1 MIPAVVFAR
10 LAGMEFNTN
19 VPTSPTDEDPQAG
32 QSAAA
37 ANDTPQQNDEPRETP
52 GGADPNKDMEPTGPE
67 RPEFRFEHLNAT
79 LQAAVARLG
88 WTTPMPVQAKAI
100 PILKDRRD
108 LIVQSKTGS
117 GKTGAFLLP
126 VLESLNLQSTDCQA
140 MVLAPTR
147 ELAIQVFE
155 ELRKFTEG
163 TQIRST
169 LLYGGVGYTKQIRE
183 LEAGVH
189 IAVGTPGRVLDH
201 LERGLLKVGHLRFL
215 CLDEA
220 DEMLSMGFY
229 PSMRKLKRWIPQK
242 RQTMMFSATMPRSVR
257 NLAKEFLYH
266 PEFLSLTGDRLN
278 VESMT
283 HEMYE
288 VPPMDKDRALV
299 KVLEMENPANAL
311 IFCNRKS
318 DVEYLYQFLQN
329 AGYDADRISGDLTQ
343 RAREKVM
350 GMIRE
355 RKLRFLVATDVAA
368 RGIDISDLE
377 IVFQYDVPQD
387 HESYVHRAGRT
398 ARAGKTGKTITFATY
413 MDVFQLKQIRA
424 KYNIPLV
431 EREVPSDEAVS
442 ARVSERLIVLL
453 EEQFRDGGSI
463 MQEKL
468 ARFRAQADELAE
480 SETGR
485 ELIAMLLDEAYHR
498 ILHQPVQLPEE
509 KIRFEEIGDRAPKV
523 TTAPTEHHDEDG
535 EERRPRPPRR
545 GPRNRTGGQRREGGS
560 TPPAPGA

>member
-1 MIPAVVFAR
+1 MIPAGDFAR
-10 LAGMEFNTN
+10 LAGMESNTN
-19 VPTSPTDEDPQAG
+19 VPTSPADEDPQAG
-32 QSAAA
+32 QSAAMTRSEQPA
-37 ANDTPQQNDEPRETP
+37 DEARETP
-52 GGADPNKDMEPTGPE
+52 GGAQPNSEMEPTGPE
-67 RPEFRFEHLNAT
+67 RPEFRFEDLNPT

-88 WTTPMPVQAKAI
+88 WKTPMPVQAKAI

-126 VLESLNLQSTDCQA
+126 MLESLDISSNDCQA

-147 ELAIQVFE
+147 ELAIQVYE

-163 TQIRST
+163 SPVRCT

-299 KVLEMENPANAL
+299 RVLEMENPANAL

-413 MDVFQLKQIRA
+413 MDVFQLKQIRS

-431 EREVPSDEAVS
+431 ERELPSDEAVS
-442 ARVSERLIVLL
+442 GRVSERLTVLL

-468 ARFRAQADELAE
+468 ARFRTLADELAE
-480 SETGR
+480 SENGR

-498 ILHQPVQLPEE
+498 ILHLPVQLPEE
-509 KIRFEEIGDRAPKV
+509 KIRFEEIGDRAPRPARD
-523 TTAPTEHHDEDG
+523 TAPSGEDED
-535 EERRPRPPRR
+535 EPRGGDGRR
-545 GPRNRTGGQRREGGS
+545 GPRRRSRGPRRDGSSGS
-560 TPPAPGA
+560 TPAPSAH

>member
-1 MIPAVVFAR
+1 
-10 LAGMEFNTN
+10 MEPNNN
-19 VPTSPTDEDPQAG
+19 VPTSPADEEPRTGAG
-32 QSAAA
+32 A
-37 ANDTPQQNDEPRETP
+37 DTPGHDEQQLEASEAP
-52 GGADPNKDMEPTGPE
+52 GGTDPNSDMEATGPQ
-67 RPEFRFEHLNAT
+67 RPDFRFEDLSPRM
-79 LQAAVARLG
+79 QQAVARMG
-88 WTTPMPVQAKAI
+88 WPSPMPVQAKAI
-100 PILKDRRD
+100 PILRDRRD

-126 VLESLNLQSTDCQA
+126 ILESLKPGSTDCQA
-140 MVLAPTR
+140 LVLAPTR
-147 ELAIQVFE
+147 ELAIQVYE
-155 ELRKFTEG
+155 ELLKFTAD
-163 TQIRST
+163 SDVHCT

-183 LEAGVH
+183 LEAGVQ

-201 LERGLLKVGHLRFL
+201 LERGLLKIGHLRFL

-229 PSMRKLKRWIPQK
+229 PSMRKLKRWLPQK

-278 VESMT
+278 VESMS

-288 VPPMDKDRALV
+288 VPPMDKDRCLV
-299 KVLEMENPANAL
+299 RVLEMENPANAL

-355 RKLRFLVATDVAA
+355 RKLRYLVATDVAA

-398 ARAGKTGKTITFATY
+398 ARAGKTGKSITFATY

-424 KYNIPLV
+424 KYNIPLQ
-431 EREVPSDEAVS
+431 EKQVPTEEAVA
-442 ARVSERLIVLL
+442 ARVSERLTVEL

-468 ARFRAQADELAE
+468 ARFRALADELAD
-480 SETGR
+480 SDNGR

-498 ILHQPVQLPEE
+498 ILHLPVQLPEE
-509 KIRFEEIGDRAPKV
+509 KIRFEEIGDRAPRQ
-523 TTAPTEHHDEDG
+523 PRDSDDSRDEDG
-535 EERRPRPPRR
+535 PRGDRPRR
-545 GPRNRTGGQRREGGS
+545 GPRNRSGGARRSGPSGGS
-560 TPPAPGA
+560 SGGGSR